1 MTLLET
7 LLLPR
12 VLGVLFTFALLAMAE
27 PVLEGQL
34 NRVFRNNG
42 AFDWCWDRLLYPLL
56 RAVLIMALVIALYPA
71 LFGLSDAPE
80 INRLFALGHARLN
93 TLLGVLFLFTL
104 VLPALPVLSRHVAFV
119 LPLQGFMATAIIYSW
134 LADYLGV
141 TLSSLF
147 PGPMLAAT
155 LIVLA
160 WAAWRLAQ
168 FCAEALGSWLD
179 AATNVSGT
187 RVILGQGMLLL
198 VQGPIIVV
206 YGYTLGRQIAI

>member
-12 VLGVLFTFALLAMAE
+12 VLGVLFVFALLAMVE

-42 AFDWCWDRLLYPLL
+42 AFDWCWERLLYPLL
-56 RAVLIMALVIALYPA
+56 RAALIMALVIALYPA

-80 INRLFALGHARLN
+80 LQRLFALGHARLN

-104 VLPALPVLSRHVAFV
+104 ALPALPVLSRHAAFV
-119 LPLQGFMATAIIYSW
+119 LPLQGIMATAIIYSW

-141 TLSSLF
+141 TLSAIV
-147 PGPMLAAT
+147 PGPMLITT
-155 LIVLA
+155 LFVLA
-160 WAAWRLAQ
+160 WTAWRLAQ
-168 FCAEALGSWLD
+168 FSAEAIGARLD

-187 RVILGQGMLLL
+187 RIVLGQGLLL
-198 VQGPIIVV
+198 LAQGPIIVI